1 MAADDHPDAP
11 APEGSAAPAAP
22 PDAAAESA
30 TPAPAPAEAAPD
42 PRALQL
48 RAAVDHFV
56 AGNFAAARR
65 TVSELLRGE
74 VPPELRKQ
82 ANELMR
88 RMGLDPVALWI
99 AVGSTVLFIVV
110 VVLTFRR

>member
-1 MAADDHPDAP
+1 MAEPDTTDAP
-11 APEGSAAPAAP
+11 APAGAEAPASAP
-22 PDAAAESA
+22 PAGA
-30 TPAPAPAEAAPD
+30 AEAAALD
-42 PRALQL
+42 PRVEQL

-65 TVSELLRGE
+65 TARELLRGE

-82 ANELMR
+82 ADELVR

-99 AVGSTVLFIVV
+99 AVGSTLLFIVV
-110 VVLTFRR
+110 VVLTFRH